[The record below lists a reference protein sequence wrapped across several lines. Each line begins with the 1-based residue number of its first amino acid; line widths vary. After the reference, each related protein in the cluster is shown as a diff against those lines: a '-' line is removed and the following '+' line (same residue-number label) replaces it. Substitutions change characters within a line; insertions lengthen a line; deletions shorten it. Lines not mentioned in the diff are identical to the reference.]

1 MRKPLSNTRAMG
13 FSDGK
18 HSVFGVGSS
27 KDSGHPKCPPTAS
40 ASRTHHRQ
48 HAHRE
53 RRFHVPRQA
62 LGVDYDSY
70 DVAGPSL
77 LPPQSATEPVTKAI
91 ERELLSDQE
100 VVQQPARSGMR
111 ICAWALW
118 IILILINY
126 KLIIVLWVMVWV
138 MAASGWPNLR

>member
-1 MRKPLSNTRAMG
+1 MR

-27 KDSGHPKCPPTAS
+27 KDSRDSKCPPTAS
-40 ASRTHHRQ
+40 ASRTHHSQ
-48 HAHRE
+48 HVHRE

-77 LPPQSATEPVTKAI
+77 LPPHSATEPLTTVI
-91 ERELLSDQE
+91 EREILADQE
-100 VVQQPARSGMR
+100 MIQQPARSGMR
-111 ICAWALW
+111 ICAWTLW

-126 KLIIVLWVMVWV
+126 KLIIALWVMVWV

>member
-13 FSDGK
+13 FPDRK
-18 HSVFGVGSS
+18 HTVFGGGSS

-40 ASRTHHRQ
+40 ASRTHHSQ
-48 HAHRE
+48 HIHRE

-77 LPPQSATEPVTKAI
+77 PLPLPATEPLTTVT
-91 ERELLSDQE
+91 ERETLSDQE
-100 VVQQPARSGMR
+100 MIQQPARSGMR
-111 ICAWALW
+111 ICAWTLW
-118 IILILINY
+118 ILLVVINY
-126 KLIIVLWVMVWV
+126 KLIFALWI